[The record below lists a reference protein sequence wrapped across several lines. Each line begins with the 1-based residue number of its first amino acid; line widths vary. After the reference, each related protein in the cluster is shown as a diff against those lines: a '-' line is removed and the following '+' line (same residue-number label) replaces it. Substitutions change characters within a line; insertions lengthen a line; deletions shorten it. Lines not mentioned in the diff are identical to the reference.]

1 MRFKC
6 LKSASRNLP
15 SFLVHPP
22 QRWTHFFTGI
32 YFSTEKLTEKVFLIL
47 SAPTPLLS
55 CAELGLL
62 LSATLQPTPLLW
74 LARHEGSLGQRGT
87 RTVWG
92 EAAIDFSH
100 AGSALFTPDTVAGP
114 VDVEAAS
121 WGLLA
126 NALP

>member
-1 MRFKC
+1 MGFNG
-6 LKSASRNLP
+6 LKSVSRNLP

-22 QRWTHFFTGI
+22 HFFTGI

-47 SAPTPLLS
+47 SAPTPLS
-55 CAELGLL
+55 CAELGLQ
-62 LSATLQPTPLLW
+62 LSATLQPTPLPW
-74 LARHEGSLGQRGT
+74 LARPKGSLGQWGT

-121 WGLLA
+121 WGPLA